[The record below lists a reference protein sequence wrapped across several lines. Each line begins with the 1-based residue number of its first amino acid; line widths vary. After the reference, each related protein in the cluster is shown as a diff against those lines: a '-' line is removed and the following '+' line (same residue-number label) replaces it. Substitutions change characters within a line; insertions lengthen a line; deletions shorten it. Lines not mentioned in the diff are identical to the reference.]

1 MRAVARVLAPLGLML
16 LTGCALRPTRP
27 PGDVASWYGSW
38 HHGRPSAS
46 GEPYDM
52 YAMTAAHP
60 SLPLGTCVEV
70 VNLNNGRHVFVRIND
85 RGPYVAGRT
94 IDLSYRAA
102 QELRMVADGIA
113 PVQIIHA
120 KAEQCVRPTCEMTSP
135 EAAATM
141 PEAVKECWTSS
152 RSSGLL

>member
-1 MRAVARVLAPLGLML
+1 MDIAPHVSGEPEGMKPSASVPALVGLVL
-16 LTGCALRPTRP
+16 LTGCALEPTRSSP
-27 PGDVASWYGSW
+27 DVASWYGAR

-52 YAMTAAHP
+52 YAWTAAHR

-70 VNLNNGRHVFVRIND
+70 VNLNNGRDVFVRIND

-102 QELRMVADGIA
+102 QELRMVSDGTA
-113 PVQIIHA
+113 P
-120 KAEQCVRPTCEMTSP
+120 
-135 EAAATM
+135 
-141 PEAVKECWTSS
+141 
-152 RSSGLL
+152 

>member
-1 MRAVARVLAPLGLML
+1 MDIAPHVSGEPEGMKPSASVPALVGLML
-16 LTGCALRPTRP
+16 LSGCALQRTRP
-27 PGDVASWYGSW
+27 SGDVASWYGAR

-52 YAMTAAHP
+52 YAWTAAHP

-102 QELRMVADGIA
+102 QELRMVGDGTA
-113 PVQIIHA
+113 PVKIIRA
-120 KAEQCVRPTCEMTSP
+120 KPENCVRPREEVIFAQP
-135 EAAATM
+135 
-141 PEAVKECWTSS
+141 S
-152 RSSGLL
+152 RRPGTV

>member
-1 MRAVARVLAPLGLML
+1 
-16 LTGCALRPTRP
+16 
-27 PGDVASWYGSW
+27 
-38 HHGRPSAS
+38 
-46 GEPYDM
+46 M

-113 PVQIIHA
+113 PVKIIHA
-120 KAEQCVRPTCEMTSP
+120 KAEKCVRSRE
-135 EAAATM
+135 EAAVA
-141 PEAVKECWTSS
+141 PRNG
-152 RSSGLL
+152 RSGTIFANER

>member
-1 MRAVARVLAPLGLML
+1 
-16 LTGCALRPTRP
+16 
-27 PGDVASWYGSW
+27 
-38 HHGRPSAS
+38 
-46 GEPYDM
+46 M
-52 YAMTAAHP
+52 YAWTAAHP

-94 IDLSYRAA
+94 IDLSCRAA

-120 KAEQCVRPTCEMTSP
+120 KAEKCMRPREGVAFGP
-135 EAAATM
+135 
-141 PEAVKECWTSS
+141 
-152 RSSGLL
+152 RSKRSGTLSANER